1 MTSKLIDFQ
10 IPIDLYQKIQQLATE
25 EQSDP
30 VSLIEQLISNTYQRK
45 SWLNDLAMLRQQ
57 IKKDGG
63 LELGNTK
70 EEMIN
75 NLHKTRQEIFE
86 ADYPLSIFH
95 Y

>member
-1 MTSKLIDFQ
+1 MTNKLIDFQ

-30 VSLIEQLISNTYQRK
+30 ISLIEQLISNTYQRK
-45 SWLNDLAMLRQQ
+45 LWLHDLAILRQQ

-63 LELGNTK
+63 LELGKTK
-70 EEMIN
+70 EEIID

-86 ADYPLSIFH
+86 ADYENL

>member
-1 MTSKLIDFQ
+1 MTNKLIDFQ
-10 IPIDLYQKIQQLATE
+10 IPIDLYEKIQQLATE
-25 EQSDP
+25 EKSDP
-30 VSLIEQLISNTYQRK
+30 ISLIEQLISNTYQRK
-45 SWLNDLAMLRQQ
+45 LWLNDLAMLRQQ

-86 ADYPLSIFH
+86 ADYENL

>member
-1 MTSKLIDFQ
+1 MTNKLIDFQ
-10 IPIDLYQKIQQLATE
+10 IPIDLYEKIQQLATE
-25 EQSDP
+25 EKSDP
-30 VSLIEQLISNTYQRK
+30 ISLIEQLISNTYQRK
-45 SWLNDLAMLRQQ
+45 LWLNDLAMLRQQ

-75 NLHKTRQEIFE
+75 NLHNTRQEIFE
-86 ADYPLSIFH
+86 ADYENL